1 MTSVRDLDASILLL
15 TCEMFFRQ
23 KLATRTISEKVK
35 AELRRVGSDFEM
47 SREKVYELIR
57 ESRRRGFFQIL
68 PPQQVALRDRLE
80 ARYGEGFH
88 VAHITELAHLATAA
102 AEVVAELIGKLHK
115 AGRAKVHLGLGAG
128 KTSMLVAQH
137 LAVRL
142 RAAEQLPK
150 LVIHALTSGF
160 SVTQPHTAPV
170 SFFGFFEA
178 VPTEISYVGLF
189 AAPCVET
196 RDYQNTRKATGV
208 KESFDAADQIDI
220 VLTALGSPS
229 HGHGDFYRFMQGGS
243 PRGFQA
249 LVRAGWIGDV
259 QYRPY
264 SVSGPITLDTKV
276 RAVTLFELE
285 DLVRLAATPKRHV
298 VLIAGPCSDADCKK
312 TRPDA
317 IRPLLVEPSL
327 KVWNTIVTDVATAR
341 ELLESP
347 PAPGRR

>member
-1 MTSVRDLDASILLL
+1 MTSLRDLDASILLEA
-15 TCEMFFRQ
+15 CELFFRQ
-23 KLATRTISEKVK
+23 KLSTTEISERIE
-35 AELRRVGSDFEM
+35 AELRRTGSEFEM
-47 SREKVYELIR
+47 TREKVYDLIR

-68 PPQQVALRDRLE
+68 PPQQVALRERLE

-88 VAHITELAHLATAA
+88 VAHITDLGHLATAA
-102 AEVVAELIGKLHK
+102 AEVVAELIAKLHK
-115 AGRAKVHLGLGAG
+115 TGREEVHLGLGAG

-142 RAAEQLPK
+142 RAAERLPR

-189 AAPCVET
+189 ASPCVET
-196 RDYQNTRKATGV
+196 RDYQSTRQATGV

-229 HGHGDFYRFMQGGS
+229 HGHGDFYRFMQSGS
-243 PRGFQA
+243 PQGFRA

-264 SVSGPITLDTKV
+264 AVAGPLVLDTKV

-285 DLVRLAATPKRHV
+285 DLVRLARTPERHV
-298 VLIAGPCSDADCKK
+298 VLIAGPCSDADCRR

-341 ELLESP
+341 ELLEESP
-347 PAPGRR
+347 G